1 MSLDKYLNTYV
12 NNSPLIVFRILF
24 GLLIFFSQIR
34 FWHKGWIESIYIDP
48 AFHFSYNWFSW
59 VKPIGDYTYLL
70 FIICLISSLFIIV
83 GFKYRV
89 SSLILFLSYTYIE
102 LMDKTTYLNHYYL
115 VSLILFMLIFLP
127 ASSRFSIDS
136 LKTTDFCFVP
146 RWTIDSLKIM
156 LCIVYFHAGIAKV
169 NSDWLL
175 SAQPLK
181 IWLLGNYDVPLIGD
195 TLLQLNWVHYA
206 MSWGGMFYDILIP
219 FLLLIPKT
227 RNIAFLLVIIFH
239 VLTKI
244 LFPAIGMFPFIMILG
259 CLVFFDYKF
268 HEKIIHFI
276 SKYLK
281 KIQKNIFT
289 IKKNESKFK
298 TSLFSVYIIGFFLFI
313 QFLLPLRHNLY
324 DGELFW
330 TERGYRFSWRVMLVE
345 KKGFTEFKLVDNDNS
360 NSFYI
365 KNEDHL
371 TDFQEKQDYQ

>member
-1 MSLDKYLNTYV
+1 
-12 NNSPLIVFRILF
+12 
-24 GLLIFFSQIR
+24 
-34 FWHKGWIESIYIDP
+34 
-48 AFHFSYNWFSW
+48 
-59 VKPIGDYTYLL
+59 
-70 FIICLISSLFIIV
+70 
-83 GFKYRV
+83 
-89 SSLILFLSYTYIE
+89 
-102 LMDKTTYLNHYYL
+102 MDKTTYLNHYYL

-127 ASSRFSIDS
+127 ASSRFTINSS
-136 LKTTDFCFVP
+136 KTTDFYFVP

-169 NSDWLL
+169 NSDWLID
-175 SAQPLK
+175 AQPLK
-181 IWLLGNYDVPLIGD
+181 IWLLGNYDIPLIGD
-195 TLLQLNWVHYA
+195 SLLQQNWVHYA
-206 MSWGGMFYDILIP
+206 MSWGGMFYDISIP

-268 HEKIIHFI
+268 HEKIIQFI

-289 IKKNESKFK
+289 IKKNESKIK

-324 DGELFW
+324 NGELFW

-345 KKGFTEFKLVDNDNS
+345 KKGFTEFKLVDNDKS

-371 TDFQEKQDYQ
+371 TDFQEKQMSFQPDFIKEFADYLGDFYKAKGYSNIEIHVNSYVTLNGRRSKRLIKRNTDILNIDKKTFYENCIIPFGDEIKKI